1 MSFGVARPSRGVP
14 TILLMSE
21 LFTSLLA
28 NLHLPAIGFAI
39 GVIVGLTGVG
49 GGSLMTPILVGG
61 LGIPPAIAVG
71 TDLLFAAITKSFGA
85 VVHWRV
91 GNVAK
96 RLLTVLI
103 TASLTG
109 AALAFAVI
117 HQVKPDIEALN
128 RVIRFSLGVALFAT
142 AFALLIRPWLL
153 RLHRSQSPLAPA
165 SDLHSNLWPTVVLGL
180 VIGAVV
186 TLSSVGAGAIG
197 VTALLLLHPSLPISR
212 IVGTDIAYAVPLTAA
227 AGLAHAS
234 VGHLDVNLL
243 IGLLVGSVPGILLG
257 ARLSKRVPEIATRSL
272 LVAALSFAG
281 VKLVA

>member
-1 MSFGVARPSRGVP
+1 
-14 TILLMSE
+14 MSE
-21 LFTSLLA
+21 LFSFI
-28 NLHLPAIGFAI
+28 HLPAIGFAI
-39 GVIVGLTGVG
+39 GIIVGLTGVG

-71 TDLLFAAITKSFGA
+71 TDLLFASITKSFGA
-85 VVHWRV
+85 AAHWRM

-96 RLLTVLI
+96 RLLGILI
-103 TASLTG
+103 VSSLTG
-109 AALAFAVI
+109 AALAFALI
-117 HQVKPDIEALN
+117 HELQPNVEALN
-128 RVIRFSLGVALFAT
+128 KVIKTALGVALFAT

-153 RLHRSQSPLAPA
+153 KFRRTHHATAFAHDVQG
-165 SDLHSNLWPTVVLGL
+165 NLWATVGLGCA
-180 VIGAVV
+180 IGAVV
-186 TLSSVGAGAIG
+186 MLSSVGAGAIG
-197 VTALLLLHPSLPISR
+197 VTALLLLHPALPITR
-212 IVGTDIAYAVPLTAA
+212 VVGTDIAYAVPLTAA

-257 ARLSKRVPEIATRSL
+257 ARLSKRVPEVATRSL

>member
-1 MSFGVARPSRGVP
+1 MAWPAYHLF
-14 TILLMSE
+14 MSE
-21 LFTSLLA
+21 LFTSVVTHI
-28 NLHLPAIGFAI
+28 HLPAIGFAI
-39 GVIVGLTGVG
+39 GVIIGLTGVG

-61 LGIPPAIAVG
+61 LGIAPAIAVG

-85 VVHWRV
+85 VAHWRV

-96 RLLTVLI
+96 RLLAVLI
-103 TASLTG
+103 TASLAG

-117 HQVKPDIEALN
+117 HEVKPNIEALN
-128 RVIRFSLGVALFAT
+128 RVIRFSLGVALFGT

-153 RLHRSQSPLAPA
+153 RLRRSQSPQALAH
-165 SDLHSNLWPTVVLGL
+165 DLQSNLWPTVGLGL
-180 VIGAVV
+180 IIGAVV

-197 VTALLLLHPSLPISR
+197 VTALLLLHPALPISR

>member
-1 MSFGVARPSRGVP
+1 MP
-14 TILLMSE
+14 TILSMSE
-21 LFTSLLA
+21 LFTSVVA
-28 NLHLPAIGFAI
+28 NIHLPAIGFAI
-39 GVIVGLTGVG
+39 GIIIGLTGVG

-85 VVHWRV
+85 VAHWRV

-96 RLLTVLI
+96 RLLAVLI

-117 HQVKPDIEALN
+117 HEVKPNIDALN
-128 RVIRFSLGVALFAT
+128 RVIRFSLGVALFGT
-142 AFALLIRPWLL
+142 AFALLMRPWLL
-153 RLHRSQSPLAPA
+153 RLRRSQPLQA
-165 SDLHSNLWPTVVLGL
+165 SAHDVSNNVWPTVVLGL
-180 VIGAVV
+180 AIGAVV

-197 VTALLLLHPSLPISR
+197 VTALLLLHPALPISR